1 MMLHNDEGAQ
11 SMEANSHL
19 TWCGH
24 TPSSPAWPSVVSSG
38 TPPRGPCTLAVIPR
52 AAIRLHEDYDTS
64 RAMPLVQA
72 MARDGVQCHPVI
84 VAREPGNVLLHLDG
98 ANRLTALA
106 QLQCPHVVAQ
116 VVEYADPQVELTT
129 WVHLTRLAQATLQ
142 QDAEPWPAQH
152 LETVA
157 AADVSTILTQERC
170 VAVVIDARGTAL
182 AVYSGMGLL

>member
-1 MMLHNDEGAQ
+1 
-11 SMEANSHL
+11 
-19 TWCGH
+19 
-24 TPSSPAWPSVVSSG
+24 
-38 TPPRGPCTLAVIPR
+38 
-52 AAIRLHEDYDTS
+52 
-64 RAMPLVQA
+64 
-72 MARDGVQCHPVI
+72 
-84 VAREPGNVLLHLDG
+84 EPGNVLLHLDG

-182 AVYSGMGLL
+182 AVYSGMGLLDRVAIMRQLVATYSIPPVREALPAGPLVEGIQVLLARTPQANAAVIFAPLR